1 MFSIHI
7 PILITFITFL
17 GGRTTV
23 SLLLNNRSLLWRMV
37 KNIAS
42 TVFEI
47 LFSLQAT
54 TMHRFRAA
62 RGAMVC

>member
-7 PILITFITFL
+7 PIMIIFIAFL

-23 SLLLNNRSLLWRMV
+23 SLLLNNRSLLWRIPQV
-37 KNIAS
+37 LS
-42 TVFEI
+42 LELFEI

-54 TMHRFRAA
+54 TMHRFR
-62 RGAMVC
+62 V